1 MKFVTWE
8 IVSMRF
14 ITMTIHNIQ
23 RQMSTNILKL
33 FLSMF
38 TSTYQIPRYIE
49 IGHCVTGMVQPPDS
63 DVTGGVVGCAGRIR
77 YTARRKEGR
86 KSLPRVSMSRSFRM

>member
-49 IGHCVTGMVQPPDS
+49 IGHCVTAMVQPPDS
-63 DVTGGVVGCAGRIR
+63 DVTGGGGGRRLCWTNQIH
-77 YTARRKEGR
+77 
-86 KSLPRVSMSRSFRM
+86 SSP